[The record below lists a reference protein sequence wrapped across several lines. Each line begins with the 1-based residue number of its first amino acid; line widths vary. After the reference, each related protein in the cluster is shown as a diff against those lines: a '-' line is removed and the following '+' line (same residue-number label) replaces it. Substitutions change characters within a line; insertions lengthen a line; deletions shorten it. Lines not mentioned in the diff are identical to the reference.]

1 MSPAGAIAALCAG
14 VAVWAALPLLPA
26 FIELYTRRDGVPLNV
41 PPAHHRDLRYF
52 AWVFRHYVRGQL
64 ALMDPAPATPRQD
77 RRLQFSDG
85 TTVHIVNA
93 STPYVTDLSNR
104 RKAAPRERVM
114 VSTVPLVVP
123 DGVKELG
130 EVYATHE
137 LVGGSACV
145 YRAVFCE
152 GSVEL
157 GDRSVVLR
165 WIHAGGALHAGGG
178 SQLLGRT
185 TAEVRLQ
192 VDEGCSFERL
202 YAPRIQFGAQA
213 TPGASTL
220 DVSAAGERQSFSV
233 SDVPLQRVDGDY
245 TIPANTRVEGDLVVH
260 GNVTVGDDCVLLGS
274 LKAKRLARI
283 GRGTRVNGS
292 IIAMGNLYV
301 APDCVVQGALVGE
314 SDIFIDERARIGSD
328 ARPTTVTAERIY
340 VAPGVVSHGVVWA
353 RRQGFVARW

>member
-1 MSPAGAIAALCAG
+1 
-14 VAVWAALPLLPA
+14 
-26 FIELYTRRDGVPLNV
+26 
-41 PPAHHRDLRYF
+41 
-52 AWVFRHYVRGQL
+52 
-64 ALMDPAPATPRQD
+64 
-77 RRLQFSDG
+77 
-85 TTVHIVNA
+85 
-93 STPYVTDLSNR
+93 
-104 RKAAPRERVM
+104 M

-130 EVYATHE
+130 EVYATDE

-165 WIHAGGALHAGGG
+165 WIHAEGALHAGGG

-202 YAPRIQFGAQA
+202 YAPRILFGAQA
-213 TPGASTL
+213 TPGASML

-245 TIPANTRVEGDLVVH
+245 TIPAHTRVAGDLVVH
-260 GNVTVGDDCVLLGS
+260 GNVTVGDDCVLRWQPQGQE
-274 LKAKRLARI
+274 ARQD
-283 GRGTRVNGS
+283 RTRD
-292 IIAMGNLYV
+292 A
-301 APDCVVQGALVGE
+301 GE
-314 SDIFIDERARIGSD
+314 RQHHRHGQPVRRARLRRSG
-328 ARPTTVTAERIY
+328 R
-340 VAPGVVSHGVVWA
+340 A
-353 RRQGFVARW
+353 RRRA